1 MSLYGVGEVLGQM
14 GAGGA
19 ALQGQLAVEGSSAPS
34 QGHFPTSG
42 SQGCSSNCH
51 YFNRYTESQEQ
62 PRFIAK
68 ALAVE
73 WLFLKES
80 VS

>member
-1 MSLYGVGEVLGQM
+1 MLGET

-42 SQGCSSNCH
+42 SQGCSCNCH
-51 YFNRYTESQEQ
+51 YFNHYTESQVQ
-62 PRFIAK
+62 ARFIAK

-73 WLFLKES
+73 RLFLKES
-80 VS
+80 LS